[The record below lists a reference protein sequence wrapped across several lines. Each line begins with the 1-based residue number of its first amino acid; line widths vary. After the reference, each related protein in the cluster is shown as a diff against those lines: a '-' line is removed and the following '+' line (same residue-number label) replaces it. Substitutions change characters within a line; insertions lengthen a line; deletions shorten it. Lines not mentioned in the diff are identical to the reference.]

1 MQSKREAKKR
11 IAVRAWMALLAIGI
25 ILSPPLAGRASAAS
39 AASDEAQDARPASA
53 SVGAPQAAQTALS
66 NVSSSLADEI
76 RKLRESVQ
84 AQEQALAEHSQA
96 IESERELL
104 RVNLDQIARLEEAL
118 HIAPEGPAPAEP
130 DARAPATASGVHFPQ
145 QGTRPQRGMNDIQM
159 DHPRS
164 FKIGAADFTPGGF
177 VDLTGIFRSTNT
189 GVGLGTNFSSMPFNN
204 TLPQARLSEFRFTS
218 QASRLSLKVE
228 AKISESTAVTGY
240 VESDF
245 NGYLPPNALQSTNAD
260 SLRLRLYYLDIR
272 HGKWEVVGGQTWS
285 LLTSNRAGIS
295 PEPVDVFTTLRLDTN
310 YVAGLVYARQP
321 GVRVIYHSRDWWTLG
336 ASLENPQQF
345 VPNSLVFPGPAGYF
359 AGQFDNGSG
368 STSSASSVTNT
379 LTPNLHPD
387 IVVKSAWEW
396 KLDERTIH
404 LEIAGLLR
412 TFRVYQNIQ
421 SPNSTNSTTGGG
433 FAANADLQLF
443 RGFHLLANSFYG
455 DGVGRYIGGLGPD
468 VVVKANGTLS
478 GIHAGS
484 GLAGF
489 EWQVTPGFLL
499 DGYYSGAYFQRNY
512 GLLTSTASPLPSCDR
527 ISGYTCVGF
536 GFPGSAN
543 TNNRAYQQG
552 TIGFI
557 RTLWSNSDYGKLQ
570 IINQYSYVVRSPWSV
585 PEVGTPPQPGPKNA
599 HVILGYVALRY
610 IIP

>member
-1 MQSKREAKKR
+1 MHPSRAAKKKMAAPAR
-11 IAVRAWMALLAIGI
+11 MVVLIMVVIAFSVFASRATAAAAE
-25 ILSPPLAGRASAAS
+25 SDDAHDAGSASAA
-39 AASDEAQDARPASA
+39 A
-53 SVGAPQAAQTALS
+53 GAPKPAKTAQASGA
-66 NVSSSLADEI
+66 SSLADEI
-76 RKLRESVQ
+76 QKLRETVK
-84 AQEQALAEHSQA
+84 AQEQALAEHAQA
-96 IESERELL
+96 IESERALL
-104 RVNLDQIARLEEAL
+104 RADLDQITKLEAARQ
-118 HIAPEGPAPAEP
+118 IAPENSAPSGR
-130 DARAPATASGVHFPQ
+130 DAREPVAASAASAPQ
-145 QGTRPQRGMNDIQM
+145 QTPQAKSEVSDIQM
-159 DHPRS
+159 EHPRS

-177 VDLTGIFRSTNT
+177 ADLTGIFRGTNT
-189 GVGLGTNFSSMPFNN
+189 GTGLGTNFANIPFNT

-218 QASRLSLKVE
+218 QASRLSLRVD
-228 AKISESTAVTGY
+228 AKISESTTVTGY

-245 NGYLPPNALQSTNAD
+245 NGYQPPNALQSTNAD
-260 SLRLRLYYLDIR
+260 SLRLRLYYADVR

-285 LLTSNRAGIS
+285 LLTSNREGLS
-295 PEPVDVFTTLRLDTN
+295 PDPLNVFSTLRLDTN

-321 GVRVIYHSRDWWTLG
+321 GVRAIYHATDWWTLG

-345 VPNSLVFPGPAGYF
+345 VPSSVVFPGAPGFF

-368 STSSASSVTNT
+368 STSASSSGTNA

-387 IVVKSAWEW
+387 FIAKSALDW
-396 KLDERTIH
+396 KFGERAFH
-404 LEIAGLLR
+404 LEAAGLLR
-412 TFRVYQNIQ
+412 TFRIYENIAA
-421 SPNSTNSTTGGG
+421 PNAANSTSGGG
-433 FAANADLQLF
+433 ASLNADFELF

-468 VVVKANGTLS
+468 VIVKANGKLS
-478 GIHAGS
+478 GVHAGS

-499 DGYYSGAYFQRNY
+499 DGYYSGAYFRRNY
-512 GLLTSTASPLPSCDR
+512 GLLASTANPAPSCDG

-543 TNNRAYQQG
+543 TNNRAYQQA

-557 RTLWSNSDYGKLQ
+557 PTLWSNPNYGKLQ

-585 PEVGTPPQPGPKNA
+585 PELGTPPQPGPKNA
-599 HVILGYVALRY
+599 HVFLGDVALRY